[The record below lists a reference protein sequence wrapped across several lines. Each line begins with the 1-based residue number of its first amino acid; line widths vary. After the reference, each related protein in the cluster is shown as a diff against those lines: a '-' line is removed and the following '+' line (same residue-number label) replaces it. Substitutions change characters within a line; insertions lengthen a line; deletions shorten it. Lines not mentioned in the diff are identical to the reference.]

1 VILRS
6 DEATAG
12 VVVGAR
18 LVVAAIAVP
27 DEIKFQIYYS
37 KFIVKSYFEC
47 SKSKN
52 NISVSLF
59 LKICVANISFSQQ
72 KSIKVIRKWQ
82 LHKNI
87 LFPSFDF

>member
-27 DEIKFQIYYS
+27 DDFKFQNYYS

-52 NISVSLF
+52 NISVFFFFFFNLCCKYLILST
-59 LKICVANISFSQQ
+59 KKYQSDSQVATSQEHTISQF
-72 KSIKVIRKWQ
+72 
-82 LHKNI
+82 
-87 LFPSFDF
+87 

>member
-27 DEIKFQIYYS
+27 DEIKFQNYYS

-59 LKICVANISFSQQ
+59 LIFVLQIFHSHNK
-72 KSIKVIRKWQ
+72 KVSK
-82 LHKNI
+82 
-87 LFPSFDF
+87 

>member
-27 DEIKFQIYYS
+27 DEIKFQNYYS
-37 KFIVKSYFEC
+37 KFIVKSNFES

-52 NISVSLF
+52 IISVSLF
-59 LKICVANISFSQQ
+59 SKICAAKI
-72 KSIKVIRKWQ
+72 
-82 LHKNI
+82 
-87 LFPSFDF
+87 